1 MEVFLFSSPR
11 KVHLVHQHPCQMVP
25 MRESF
30 PTPTGLSLPSKFLC
44 YETFDFFHYKINMC
58 SLENTENI
66 KIQGEK
72 SLCGST
78 SYSQH
83 LLLFCSTGFI
93 PLSNVCL
100 LRGNSLTTLWTPP
113 EVVINMVPTGIN
125 ASTVSAP
132 NLPLQHTTQYTAA
145 PRLIL
150 MLYYV
155 LQFIRGN
162 SKLLMFIFK
171 VVLILTETGCLLCP
185 TFLLSWV
192 GQESATPAV
201 TWPYLHPSHLLEAC
215 NGVADGI
222 HAHVA
227 HVQLARGIREHGKH
241 VKLGLWFLGKDDR
254 KIQWVFINHSQGTRY
269 AYNILA
275 FYSR

>member
-1 MEVFLFSSPR
+1 MSVYWG
-11 KVHLVHQHPCQMVP
+11 VTVP
-25 MRESF
+25 PHCE
-30 PTPTGLSLPSKFLC
+30 
-44 YETFDFFHYKINMC
+44 
-58 SLENTENI
+58 
-66 KIQGEK
+66 
-72 SLCGST
+72 
-78 SYSQH
+78 
-83 LLLFCSTGFI
+83 LLLRWYQHGTHRHKCFHCIGTQ
-93 PLSNVCL
+93 
-100 LRGNSLTTLWTPP
+100 PP
-113 EVVINMVPTGIN
+113 SPAHYPIHSCP
-125 ASTVSAP
+125 
-132 NLPLQHTTQYTAA
+132 Q
-145 PRLIL
+145 LIL

-192 GQESATPAV
+192 GQESATPAG

-215 NGVADGI
+215 NGVADGV
-222 HAHVA
+222 HTHVA